1 VSGAPSPTDVV
12 VGLLT
17 ENTPRMLT
25 QAVRLL
31 RSIRWFGGGLA
42 QSRTVVCAVGALHSE
57 ARRELEAFG
66 AEVRIVSRF
75 HPANPTGNRHQLL
88 AELLDAPEKVL
99 FLLDCDT
106 IVVQDPLPALRTDVF
121 QGKVAPTPT
130 VSDEVFERLFAHFHL
145 VKPPRTYLARLSGTL
160 MIPYFNAGVLAIPTV
175 LARTLAPPW
184 RRYNEILADEPH
196 LVAPCQRHMHQ
207 ASLSLALAA
216 TGVPCAEL
224 PEGLNFQIN
233 AQHVVQPP
241 GFAELDPVIIHYHQL
256 ATDDGFL
263 LPCPYPA
270 AQARIEQFHD
280 RLRAAGIAEDLPVLE
295 ARPSRPVVILGMHR
309 SGTSVVTELL
319 TTLGMYVGTPGELTP
334 SDMFNPT
341 GYWEHREAVKIDTE
355 IMEALFA
362 SWTDNIAGADV
373 SRLSDEQYAAFLA
386 RAEGVVQSL
395 AGHGSFLLKDPRMSL
410 LFPLWR
416 RVLESPICVIAW
428 REPLAVAR
436 SLWTRDR
443 QPLLV
448 SLALWE
454 HYNRT
459 LLRDS
464 SGLARLLVSYD
475 ELLADPERVAR
486 ELHASLTAL
495 GVPGLHL
502 PNVARIRQTVNADFN
517 RSGPRARTE
526 ESLLDP
532 GQQELLAALRSG
544 AAVREPVAP
553 TPARTLELLA
563 EFATFETRQEALQAD
578 VAELDDLL
586 RAVFESR
593 SWQLG
598 HRATTFLQRL
608 RRESA
613 VTALDRWR
621 ESKMRRLKKPS

>member
-1 VSGAPSPTDVV
+1 
-12 VGLLT
+12 
-17 ENTPRMLT
+17 MLT
-25 QAVRLL
+25 QAIRLL

-42 QSRTVVCAVGALHSE
+42 QSRIVVCAVGSLQGD
-57 ARRELEAFG
+57 AREELEALG
-66 AEVRIVSRF
+66 AETRIVSRF

-88 AELLDAPEKVL
+88 SELLVAPEQLL

-106 IVVQDPLPALRTDVF
+106 IVVQDPLPYLRTDAF

-145 VKPPRTYLARLSGTL
+145 VKPPRTHLARLSGTL
-160 MIPYFNAGVLAIPTV
+160 MIPYFNAGVLAIPRA
-175 LARTLAPPW
+175 LAQILAPVW
-184 RRYNEILADEPH
+184 RKYNEILADEPH

-216 TGVPCAEL
+216 TGIPCAEL
-224 PEGLNFQIN
+224 PEELNFQIN
-233 AQHVVQPP
+233 AQQVAQPP
-241 GFAELDPVIIHYHQL
+241 GFAESDPVIVHYHHL

-263 LPCPYPA
+263 LPCPYPGT
-270 AQARIEQFHD
+270 QARIEQFHE
-280 RLRAAGIAEDLPVLE
+280 RLRAEGIAEAHQAAE
-295 ARPSRPVVILGMHR
+295 TRSSRPVVVLGMHR

-334 SDMFNPT
+334 ADMFNPT
-341 GYWEHREAVKIDTE
+341 GYWEYREAVKIDTE
-355 IMEALFA
+355 IMEALSA

-373 SRLSDEQYAAFLA
+373 SRLSVEQYAAFLA
-386 RAEGVVQSL
+386 RAREVVRSL
-395 AGHGSFLLKDPRMSL
+395 GGHGTFLLKDPRMSL

-416 RVLESPICVIAW
+416 RVLESPVCVIAW

-464 SGLARLLVSYD
+464 AGLARLLVSYD
-475 ELLADPERVAR
+475 ELLADPERIAG

-495 GVPGLHL
+495 GVPGLQL
-502 PNVARIRQTVNADFN
+502 PGAERIGQTVNADFN

-532 GQQELLAALRSG
+532 GQHELLAALRSG
-544 AAVREPVAP
+544 AALHEPVAP

-563 EFATFETRQEALQAD
+563 EFATFETRQEALLAD

-586 RAVFESR
+586 RAVFKSR
-593 SWQLG
+593 SWRVG
-598 HRATTFLQRL
+598 HSATMFVQRL
-608 RRESA
+608 RRTSA
-613 VTALDRWR
+613 ITALDRWR
-621 ESKMRRLKKPS
+621 QSKRRRLETPD